1 MCMLM
6 KRNGT
11 DIKVFLY
18 INLIAV
24 PVIHVS
30 TISLSLLYTNKYNQ
44 FYPQFQ
50 PSLLSERDK
59 SNFIDI
65 FIEKKNKKLIQKY
78 SRKEKNYR
86 SFWQRKYI
94 WQTFYRLSNKY
105 TNSTTVIIHIKKK
118 FKKALKYKKKL
129 QNLIMQWCFTIKECI
144 IKIITFL

>member
-50 PSLLSERDK
+50 PSLLSEIDK

-65 FIEKKNKKLIQKY
+65 FIEKKK
-78 SRKEKNYR
+78 
-86 SFWQRKYI
+86 
-94 WQTFYRLSNKY
+94 
-105 TNSTTVIIHIKKK
+105 
-118 FKKALKYKKKL
+118 
-129 QNLIMQWCFTIKECI
+129 
-144 IKIITFL
+144 